1 MFAIFMLL
9 TIFGNLAQ
17 QMMPHF
23 VTQRAL
29 YEVRE
34 RPSKAYSWKA
44 FMLANIFVEIPW
56 QTLMAA
62 LTFFSWYYPIGL
74 HRNAIPTDAVTE
86 RGGLMFLLILVFYLW
101 ISTFSHML
109 IAAIEVA
116 ETGGNIGNLLFS
128 LALIFC
134 GVLAPP
140 GTFPQFWIFLYRV
153 SPFTYLVSAM
163 LSTGVSGA
171 DVVCSDIELLNF
183 NPPASQTCGEY
194 MSEYITEMGGGKV
207 YNEMATENCQFCPMT
222 STDQFLAAVSI
233 NFSDR
238 WRNFG
243 ILTVYIVFNI
253 IGALFLYWLV
263 RVPKKN
269 TKKEKKE

>member
-44 FMLANIFVEIPW
+44 FMIANIFVEIPW
-56 QTLMAA
+56 QTLMAV
-62 LTFFSWYYPIGL
+62 LTFCAWYYPIGL
-74 HRNAIPTDAVTE
+74 HRNAMPTNAVTE
-86 RGGLMFLLILVFYLW
+86 RGGLMFLLLWTFYIW

-109 IAAIEVA
+109 IAGIEIA
-116 ETGGNIGNLLFS
+116 ENGGNIGNLLFS

-140 GTFPQFWIFLYRV
+140 GTFPKFWIFLYRI
-153 SPFTYLVSAM
+153 SPFTYLVSGM
-163 LSTGVSGA
+163 LSTGVANAS
-171 DVVCSDIELLNF
+171 VTCSDIELLHFEPKANM
-183 NPPASQTCGEY
+183 TCGDF
-194 MSEYITEMGGGKV
+194 MKDYILNTGMGEV
-207 YNEMATENCQFCPMT
+207 YNPMATSDCQYCPMS
-222 STDQFLAAVSI
+222 STNQFLAAVSI
-233 NFSDR
+233 DYNDR

-243 ILTVYIVFNI
+243 LMMVYIIFNI
-253 IGALFLYWLV
+253 FGALGLYWLI
-263 RVPKKN
+263 RVPKKSQ
-269 TKKEKKE
+269 KKEKSE